1 MRRNYPRADD
11 NSLVSQEIV
20 ENVTCKKREL
30 QYDLYFDERNV
41 RVAIEVDW
49 LRVGSNELLCANGL
63 VKTWKIMRCVAR
75 QINNSFTTRDVQ
87 EARHPAVT
95 SSRK

>member
-41 RVAIEVDW
+41 RVAIEVD
-49 LRVGSNELLCANGL
+49 
-63 VKTWKIMRCVAR
+63 
-75 QINNSFTTRDVQ
+75 
-87 EARHPAVT
+87 
-95 SSRK
+95 